1 MLGSP
6 DNGIP
11 VARTAEARRRAL
23 IMPLIIALA
32 VAAVA
37 LLLWRGGPDQPRG
50 AGSSLAQPLIERAA
64 GDWRNTRNADNPARV
79 KATGSDWVVDGSAG
93 LDYQPVGSMGGL
105 NLLREGRVDFAL
117 ADYGLSLI
125 HI

>member
-11 VARTAEARRRAL
+11 VARTPKARRRA
-23 IMPLIIALA
+23 IVMPLVIALA

-79 KATGSDWVVDGSAG
+79 KATSGQSARYQSDSMRSRHFRVSRLTGPSLKAVV
-93 LDYQPVGSMGGL
+93 
-105 NLLREGRVDFAL
+105 R
-117 ADYGLSLI
+117 
-125 HI
+125 

>member
-11 VARTAEARRRAL
+11 VARTPEARRRA
-23 IMPLIIALA
+23 IVMPLVIALA

-64 GDWRNTRNADNPARV
+64 GEWRNVRNADNPTRV
-79 KATGSDWVVDGSAG
+79 RATGSDWVVDGSSG
-93 LDYQPVGSMGGL
+93 LDYQPVG
-105 NLLREGRVDFAL
+105 
-117 ADYGLSLI
+117 
-125 HI
+125 